1 MMLIG
6 NEIFIEGTM
15 ADIVVFGSI
24 VHDLTSYTEI
34 FPRPGESVRGLS
46 FESGP
51 GGKGSNQAVQAAR
64 LGGSVVMIGR
74 VGRDMFGQLNIDALK
89 SSDVITDYIEVSDT
103 VGTAT
108 AMVTVSQHG
117 ENSIVVTLGAN
128 LELTPDR
135 AEAVESVIAKAKILI
150 CQYEIKVDALKKALE
165 AESVVF
171 SGVRVIRNREVRF
184 LTKKSKRIGYF
195 LSSLYLELIGSKWWG
210 GDMSDGKY
218 GIIAIVSVRTF
229 FNFAPGERN
238 FDKAILKNVDILCTN
253 ENETEFLS
261 GMSAKTVEDAMNASK
276 SLLSYGP
283 SAVIATLGKNGSVIA
298 TKDGLLKHVE
308 ANVVKAVDTT
318 GAGDSFCGALA
329 YFLVYRPHLPFEE
342 QVRRASYIASISVQ
356 HKGTQ
361 CSYPWAKDL
370 PADIMK

>member
-1 MMLIG
+1 MSMMSACVVYCQYHFAYLSSHALNAG
-6 NEIFIEGTM
+6 EAPNTPLPYTFPSPAFNAQDGRLHGTM

-165 AESVVF
+165 VA
-171 SGVRVIRNREVRF
+171 RRNN
-184 LTKKSKRIGYF
+184 
-195 LSSLYLELIGSKWWG
+195 
-210 GDMSDGKY
+210 
-218 GIIAIVSVRTF
+218 VRTF